1 MDKLVEMW
9 RGLGLTCLQPARN
22 QIVTVERGRKAYAC
36 TPHGTSYG
44 PCCDQAKHVFAT
56 VDQSLEEVEC
66 PAFPSLLDI
75 LDAAKETARER
86 EARYGGGR
94 LHAARRRHDGPS
106 FRMASSFRGP
116 EEFARY
122 YLLEKIVEKL
132 CRYIRSYAEGGHQD
146 SIHDLGVY
154 AFKMEEHDARY
165 RYRR

>member
-1 MDKLVEMW
+1 
-9 RGLGLTCLQPARN
+9 
-22 QIVTVERGRKAYAC
+22 VTVERGRKAYAC
-36 TPHGTSYG
+36 TTHGTSYG

-86 EARYGGGR
+86 EARYG
-94 LHAARRRHDGPS
+94 ADGYMQLGDVMTVLFPNGIK
-106 FRMASSFRGP
+106 FRGP